1 MTNQTEYEPFAGI
14 IRKALVARGAAKGA
28 DLSLHPEHSVPAY
41 VVRMCEALTQAIN
54 SHGNE
59 AVTLDEVIRLERTCT
74 GADYHHKFALR
85 CHRLALRAAA

>member
-14 IRKALVARGAAKGA
+14 IRKALEARGDSKG
-28 DLSLHPEHSVPAY
+28 DLSLHPDHSVPAY
-41 VVRMCEALTQAIN
+41 VVRMCEALTQAVN

-59 AVTLDEVIRLERTCT
+59 AVTLDEVIRMERTCT

>member
-14 IRKALVARGAAKGA
+14 ISKALEARGAAKG
-28 DLSLHPEHSVPAY
+28 DLSLHPEHRVPAY
-41 VVRMCEALTQAIN
+41 VVRMCVALTQALN